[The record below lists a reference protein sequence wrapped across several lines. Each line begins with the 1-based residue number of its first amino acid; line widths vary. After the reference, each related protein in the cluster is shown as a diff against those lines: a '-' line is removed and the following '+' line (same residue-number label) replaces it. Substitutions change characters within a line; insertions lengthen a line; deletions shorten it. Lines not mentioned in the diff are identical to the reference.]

1 MFMLNF
7 NCTTILYL
15 IVDFHSTHLNTC
27 AWYSITGHSSNS
39 DGPNCFLTAQY
50 RIAMVI
56 ATDVKFEH
64 NDVIVIRPEDNAPK
78 DAPTQIQ
85 LLVFK
90 LLLKSS

>member
-1 MFMLNF
+1 
-7 NCTTILYL
+7 
-15 IVDFHSTHLNTC
+15 
-27 AWYSITGHSSNS
+27 
-39 DGPNCFLTAQY
+39 
-50 RIAMVI
+50 MVI

-90 LLLKSS
+90 LLLKSNYKSIIKIFFKLSPNRLLLSFTDAV